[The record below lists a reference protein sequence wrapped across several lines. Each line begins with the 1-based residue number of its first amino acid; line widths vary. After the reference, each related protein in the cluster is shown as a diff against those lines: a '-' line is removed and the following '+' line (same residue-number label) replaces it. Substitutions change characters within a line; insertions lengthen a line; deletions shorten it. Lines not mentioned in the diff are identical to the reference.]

1 MEGRSDSVATS
12 QSGSE
17 MSHSEIK
24 NRTGINARKRK
35 FACVECRQQKSK
47 CDAHERAPEPCTK
60 CAKKNVP
67 CILKRDFRRTYKRA
81 RNEAIEK
88 RFKELT
94 RTLTNLSSDEILKK
108 IEEEQEIVLDNSN
121 FTKEKVK
128 QLRKSAFESTDIELR
143 PYRTLRGEPIA
154 YNTNRKHADSS
165 PLALL
170 SSSATFDA
178 VQSINVMS
186 EEQLK
191 CLPKS
196 LGDVYLSSSDIAE
209 LFQEFATKYHQFL
222 PVVDLSKGAERIYHL
237 SPCLFWVILLI
248 GLRRKFGATDLM
260 TRLSMLVKS
269 VLSEITISP
278 IIRYTPSD
286 RDEPVLNVAS
296 VYSVQA
302 FLLYTFWPPLTSS
315 LSADTSWNTIGT
327 AMFQALRVGLNCA
340 GFSKEYASANSE
352 LVNEQI
358 RTWICCNVVSQTVA
372 SSFGFPAYV
381 SFDYLVISSTRM
393 PNSKSQVE
401 IPNELRQMAQIARFE
416 NQIVNTMNSTPA
428 NATGMVSREEK
439 QPLLHVLNQQLSQL
453 EISLEENNLDDI
465 RKFLLLVAK
474 VHLLTYYFTDITPQ
488 NEGKFKGSIYEGS
501 YSVMELDTSFET
513 KRGLVKVYNAAVKF
527 LIHANSM
534 WEHNPTIIKYFPG
547 LFVLNIWQS
556 ACIISKLI
564 HSSLHSMLDISSGK
578 KAYSNAISLTFNA
591 SVLKYD
597 MAYRSSGI
605 MRSIWSLF
613 ANMYDAWRNDQK
625 DGGSKLDNDFNLGI
639 TIKSRMSVNVFFDC
653 LYILKEKCGM
663 AKLERETKV
672 STAYNVDEEEEDEE
686 DEGEEE
692 EEEEEDDE
700 EEATLTG
707 TVSENT
713 DNQQLKARKFTNIK
727 HPVKKARRIIETI
740 PLDPNPINA
749 GSTSSGS
756 SLTTPNSQ
764 VTNTISYR
772 GILNKMSPR
781 EQMNHANLDS
791 GPSTGIKESET
802 INEPLPITTDA
813 EHLAMQPP
821 LPITQKQ
828 ENDQLAAQTNSSLL
842 EAYPIIQTNPVS
854 SGNKESPN
862 SIMAN
867 WDNWESDMVWRDVD
881 ILMNE
886 FAFNPKV

>member
-17 MSHSEIK
+17 MSHSETR
-24 NRTGINARKRK
+24 NRTGMNARKRK

-94 RTLTNLSSDEILKK
+94 RTLTNLTSDEILKK

-128 QLRKSAFESTDIELR
+128 QLRKSAFETTEIEPR
-143 PYRTLRGEPIA
+143 SYKTLRGEPIS
-154 YNTNRKHADSS
+154 YSTNRKHTDSS
-165 PLALL
+165 PLTLL
-170 SSSATFDA
+170 SSSTNFDP
-178 VQSINVMS
+178 VHSTNVMTDD
-186 EEQLK
+186 QLK

-260 TRLSMLVKS
+260 TRLSVLVKS

-286 RDEPVLNVAS
+286 KDEPVLNVAS

-381 SFDYLVISSTRM
+381 SFDYLVISSIRV
-393 PNSKSQVE
+393 PNSKSQVD

-428 NATGMVSREEK
+428 SVTGMVSQEEK

-474 VHLLTYYFTDITPQ
+474 VHLLTYYFTDVTSQ
-488 NEGKFKGSIYEGS
+488 SAGKSNGNIYEGS
-501 YSVMELDTSFET
+501 YSIMELDTSFET
-513 KRGLVKVYNAAVKF
+513 KRGLVKVYNAAVNF

-534 WEHNPTIIKYFPG
+534 WEHDPTIIKYFPG

-564 HSSLHSMLDISSGK
+564 HSSLHSMLDVNSGK
-578 KAYSNAISLTFNA
+578 KAYNNAISLTFNA

-613 ANMYDAWRNDQK
+613 ANMYDAWKNDQK
-625 DGGSKLDNDFNLGI
+625 EGGGRLNNDFNLGI

-672 STAYNVDEEEEDEE
+672 STAYNVDEEEEEDEDE
-686 DEGEEE
+686 EGEEE
-692 EEEEEDDE
+692 EEEEE
-700 EEATLTG
+700 LSSK
-707 TVSENT
+707 VPENM
-713 DNQQLKARKFTNIK
+713 DSQQLRTRKFTNVR
-727 HPVKKARRIIETI
+727 HPEKKARKIIETI

-764 VTNTISYR
+764 VANTISYR

-781 EQMNHANLDS
+781 EQLNHANLDS
-791 GPSTGIKESET
+791 SVSTDIKNTEAV
-802 INEPLPITTDA
+802 NEPLPIGRNA
-813 EHLAMQPP
+813 EHPANQPP
-821 LPITQKQ
+821 LSITQMQ
-828 ENDQLAAQTNSSLL
+828 ENTLPATQANSSLL
-842 EAYPIIQTNPVS
+842 ETYPIVQSNPVATTI
-854 SGNKESPN
+854 KESPN
-862 SIMAN
+862 SIMAG

>member
-17 MSHSEIK
+17 MSHSENK
-24 NRTGINARKRK
+24 NRAGMIARKRK

-47 CDAHERAPEPCTK
+47 CDAHERAPGPCTK

-94 RTLTNLSSDEILKK
+94 RTLTNLTSDEILKK

-128 QLRKSAFESTDIELR
+128 RLRKSAFESTDIESR
-143 PYRTLRGEPIA
+143 SYRTLRGEPIA
-154 YNTNRKHADSS
+154 YNTNRKHTDSS
-165 PLALL
+165 PLTLL
-170 SSSATFDA
+170 SPSTNSDY
-178 VQSINVMS
+178 VQPINVMT

-260 TRLSMLVKS
+260 TRLSVLVKS

-286 RDEPVLNVAS
+286 NDEPVLNVAS

-340 GFSKEYASANSE
+340 GFSKEYASANLE

-381 SFDYLVISSTRM
+381 SFDYIVISSTRM
-393 PNSKSQVE
+393 SNSKSQVD
-401 IPNELRQMAQIARFE
+401 ISKELRQMAQIARFE

-428 NATGMVSREEK
+428 SATGMVSQEEK

-453 EISLEENNLDDI
+453 EVSLEENNLDDI

-474 VHLLTYYFTDITPQ
+474 VHLLTYYFTDITSQ
-488 NEGKFKGSIYEGS
+488 NARKSNGNIYQGS
-501 YSVMELDTSFET
+501 YSVIELDTSFET
-513 KRGLVKVYNAAVKF
+513 KRGLVKVYNAAVNF
-527 LIHANSM
+527 LIHANNM
-534 WEHNPTIIKYFPG
+534 WEHDSTIIKYFPG

-564 HSSLHSMLDISSGK
+564 HSSLHSMLDINSGK
-578 KAYSNAISLTFNA
+578 KAYNNAISLTFNA

-613 ANMYDAWRNDQK
+613 ANMYDAWKNGQK
-625 DGGSKLDNDFNLGI
+625 ECEGKLENDFNLGI

-672 STAYNVDEEEEDEE
+672 STAYNVDEEDEDEEEEDE
-686 DEGEEE
+686 EGEEE
-692 EEEEEDDE
+692 EEEEE
-700 EEATLTG
+700 ALTG
-707 TVSENT
+707 NVPESV
-713 DNQQLKARKFTNIK
+713 DNQPIRTRKFTNVR
-727 HPVKKARRIIETI
+727 HPEKKARRIIETI

-764 VTNTISYR
+764 VANTISYR
-772 GILNKMSPR
+772 GILSKMSPR
-781 EQMNHANLDS
+781 EQLNRAKLDS
-791 GPSTGIKESET
+791 EAITEIKELDI
-802 INEPLPITTDA
+802 INEPLPMAADV
-813 EHLAMQPP
+813 EHLASQPS
-821 LPITQKQ
+821 LPVAQVQ
-828 ENDQLAAQTNSSLL
+828 ENAQQTAQTNSLL
-842 EAYPIIQTNPVS
+842 EAYPLVQEHPAA

>member
-1 MEGRSDSVATS
+1 MEERSDSIATS

-17 MSHSEIK
+17 MSHSEAK
-24 NRTGINARKRK
+24 NRVETNTRKRK

-94 RTLTNLSSDEILKK
+94 RTLTNLTSDEILKR

-128 QLRKSAFESTDIELR
+128 QLRKSAFESTDIESKTF
-143 PYRTLRGEPIA
+143 RTFRGDPIA
-154 YNTNRKHADSS
+154 YNARKHIDSS
-165 PLALL
+165 PLTLL
-170 SSSATFDA
+170 SSSTNFDTA
-178 VQSINVMS
+178 QSINVMT

-196 LGDVYLSSSDIAE
+196 LGDIYLSSSDIAE

-222 PVVDLSKGAERIYHL
+222 PVVDLAKGAERIYNL

-260 TRLSMLVKS
+260 TRLSVLVKS

-286 RDEPVLNVAS
+286 KDEPVLNVAS

-358 RTWICCNVVSQTVA
+358 RTWICCNIVSQTVA

-381 SFDYLVISSTRM
+381 SFDYLVISSTRV
-393 PNSKSQVE
+393 PSSKSQVD

-428 NATGMVSREEK
+428 SATGRVSQEEK
-439 QPLLHVLNQQLSQL
+439 QPLLHVLNQQLGQL

-474 VHLLTYYFTDITPQ
+474 VHLLTYYFTDITSQ
-488 NEGKFKGSIYEGS
+488 DAGKFNANIYEGS

-527 LIHANSM
+527 LIHANRM
-534 WEHNPTIIKYFPG
+534 WEQDPTIIKYFPG

-564 HSSLHSMLDISSGK
+564 HSSLHSMLDIISGK
-578 KAYSNAISLTFNA
+578 KAYNNAISLTFNA

-613 ANMYDAWRNDQK
+613 ANMYDAWKNDQREGEK
-625 DGGSKLDNDFNLGI
+625 KLEDDFNLGI

-663 AKLERETKV
+663 AKLERDTKI
-672 STAYNVDEEEEDEE
+672 STAYNVDDEEED
-686 DEGEEE
+686 EEE
-692 EEEEEDDE
+692 EEEEEEGDE
-700 EEATLTG
+700 EEEEALTG
-707 TVSENT
+707 SILEGM
-713 DNQQLKARKFTNIK
+713 DNQQLRTRKFTNVR
-727 HPVKKARRIIETI
+727 HPEKKARRIIETI

-764 VTNTISYR
+764 VANTISYR

-781 EQMNHANLDS
+781 EQLNHANLDS
-791 GPSTGIKESET
+791 GAITDMKQNE
-802 INEPLPITTDA
+802 INNEHLPIATA
-813 EHLAMQPP
+813 VGHLASQPP
-821 LPITQKQ
+821 HPITQIQ
-828 ENDQLAAQTNSSLL
+828 ENVQQMAQTNSSLL
-842 EAYPIIQTNPVS
+842 ETHAVTQTNPVS
-854 SGNKESPN
+854 SGDKESPN

>member
-17 MSHSEIK
+17 MSHSETR
-24 NRTGINARKRK
+24 NRAGMNSRKRK

-94 RTLTNLSSDEILKK
+94 RTLTNLTSDEILKK

-128 QLRKSAFESTDIELR
+128 QLRKSAFESADIEPR
-143 PYRTLRGEPIA
+143 SCKTLRAEPIA
-154 YNTNRKHADSS
+154 YSTNRKHTDSS
-165 PLALL
+165 PLTLL
-170 SSSATFDA
+170 SSTNFDP
-178 VQSINVMS
+178 VHPMNVMT

-260 TRLSMLVKS
+260 TRLSVLVKS

-286 RDEPVLNVAS
+286 KDEPVLNVAS

-381 SFDYLVISSTRM
+381 SFDYLVISSIRM
-393 PNSKSQVE
+393 PSTKNQAD

-428 NATGMVSREEK
+428 SATGMVSQEEK

-453 EISLEENNLDDI
+453 EISLEENSLDDI

-474 VHLLTYYFTDITPQ
+474 VHLLTYYFTDVTSP
-488 NEGKFKGSIYEGS
+488 NSGKSNGNIYEGS

-513 KRGLVKVYNAAVKF
+513 KRGLVKVYNAAVNF

-534 WEHNPTIIKYFPG
+534 WEHDPTIIKYFPG
-547 LFVLNIWQS
+547 LFVLDIWQS

-564 HSSLHSMLDISSGK
+564 HSSLHSMLDINSGK
-578 KAYSNAISLTFNA
+578 KAYNNAISLTFNA

-613 ANMYDAWRNDQK
+613 ANMYDAWKNDQK
-625 DGGSKLDNDFNLGI
+625 EGGGRLENDFNLGI

-672 STAYNVDEEEEDEE
+672 STAYNVDEEEEEDEDE
-686 DEGEEE
+686 EGEEE
-692 EEEEEDDE
+692 EEEEEE
-700 EEATLTG
+700 ELSG
-707 TVSENT
+707 KVPENM
-713 DNQQLKARKFTNIK
+713 DNQQLRTRKFTNVR
-727 HPVKKARRIIETI
+727 HPEKKARRIIETI

-764 VTNTISYR
+764 VANNISYR
-772 GILNKMSPR
+772 GVLTKMSPR
-781 EQMNHANLDS
+781 EQLKHANLDS
-791 GPSTGIKESET
+791 STSTDIKDNEV
-802 INEPLPITTDA
+802 INEPLPIETNA
-813 EHLAMQPP
+813 EHLANQPP
-821 LPITQKQ
+821 LPITQMQ
-828 ENDQLAAQTNSSLL
+828 ENTQSATQTNSSLL
-842 EAYPIIQTNPVS
+842 ETYPMVQSNPVTTAI
-854 SGNKESPN
+854 KESPN
-862 SIMAN
+862 SIMAS